1 MNRLKVAGC
10 CIECGADGREV
21 GNFFSEVGRSQYQDQ
36 VNAVFRI
43 RLRFFSLK
51 LTQGGAMIP
60 EEEVKPP
67 DPEPSAEGE
76 ETQPTQDSLQE
87 DPDTA
92 RGEAFKRMFPDVP
105 RKTERPKK
113 PSE

>member
-43 RLRFFSLK
+43 RCRFLSLK
-51 LTQGGAMIP
+51 LARGGAMIP

-67 DPEPSAEGE
+67 DSESSVKNE
-76 ETQPTQDSLQE
+76 ETQPKDSPQE

-92 RGEAFKRMFPDVP
+92 RGEAFKRMFPEIP
-105 RKTERPKK
+105 RKDP
-113 PSE
+113 